1 MAIKRNF
8 QIQWNLLAAIKIS
21 PKITAVLLIVSAK
34 QMVCVSISSQRSVVL
49 PNFEINVIWNNER
62 SSKNIYSSKQTISK
76 KMFIILK
83 EMSRKKKEKEEK
95 TVGLRQKLYC
105 YKVFLLA

>member
-8 QIQWNLLAAIKIS
+8 QIQWNLLAIIKIS

-34 QMVCVSISSQRSVVL
+34 QMMCVSIISQRSVVL

-76 KMFIILK
+76 KTFIILK
-83 EMSRKKKEKEEK
+83 EMSRKEEKEKK
-95 TVGLRQKLYC
+95 KKKKPLG
-105 YKVFLLA
+105 

>member
-83 EMSRKKKEKEEK
+83 KNVEKEKRKRRKNRCVK
-95 TVGLRQKLYC
+95 TKA
-105 YKVFLLA
+105 LLL